1 MTIVHLTGGERRLMV
16 RYLPV
21 LTWSFTALALFGIGD
36 IVARMLDG
44 RLPVAA
50 GPITAIAILLA
61 MIGFVLY
68 TGGHL
73 VVATFDR
80 EHDAVRIARY
90 GLQGRKVDDRRLS
103 DVVGLDVRLLRRAQH
118 RLELRMRSGE
128 RVPLT
133 PYYVVSFGMA
143 GVPRLSGFLGF
154 EPTLV
159 QQGRRW

>member
-1 MTIVHLTGGERRLMV
+1 MTIVHFTGGERRLMV

-21 LTWSFTALALFGIGD
+21 LTWSFAILALFGIGD
-36 IVARMLDG
+36 IAARMLDG
-44 RLPVAA
+44 RLPVAV
-50 GPITAIAILLA
+50 GPFTAIAILLA
-61 MIGFVLY
+61 MTGFVLY

-80 EHDAVRIARY
+80 EQDAVQIARY
-90 GLQGRKVDDRRLS
+90 GLKGRAVDTRRLS

-133 PYYVVSFGMA
+133 PYYVVSLGMA

-159 QQGRRW
+159 QQARR